1 MQELYMEDVSLDEA
15 SIVSLVHW
23 ENFLLSFVTK
33 IAWSLFWFYIN
44 ELMLQI
50 DDFLTKGKGSWNDS
64 GTKIHISPQL
74 TSWH

>member
-15 SIVSLVHW
+15 NKVSLVHW
-23 ENFLLSFVTK
+23 ENLLSFLTK

-50 DDFLTKGKGSWNDS
+50 DHFLTKGSWNDS
-64 GTKIHISPQL
+64 GTKIYISPQL